1 MTTEAAKASI
11 TESRPKPTRAIE
23 LAAMPAATA
32 TTASIAFQ
40 PIVRYSNRRPRRLS
54 SAVFAVMSPAFA
66 TSRARCRVRRRSARP
81 PIPSNRRPLG
91 CIGLGHAS
99 RCTLG
104 RLGWRSVPPPP
115 PAAIILRLLSLFEL
129 AARLLCPPGGSP
141 PHHLGLLHRFLL
153 RDGALAGSPT
163 VPSSAHRTRPVPPH
177 LESGVGSTRV

>member
-32 TTASIAFQ
+32 TMASKAFQ

-66 TSRARCRVRRRSARP
+66 TSRARCRLRRRFARP
-81 PIPSNRRPLG
+81 PTPSNRRPLG
-91 CIGLGHAS
+91 GIGLGHTS
-99 RCTLG
+99 RRTPG

-115 PAAIILRLLSLFEL
+115 PPPAAIILPLESLRASGSAPLRLHKRALP
-129 AARLLCPPGGSP
+129 AGGP
-141 PHHLGLLHRFLL
+141 PHHHLG
-153 RDGALAGSPT
+153 
-163 VPSSAHRTRPVPPH
+163 
-177 LESGVGSTRV
+177 